1 MGKLLILTKYI
12 FLIYG
17 SDIDEIRRHIH
28 VTYAHKGFKT
38 SCKFWL
44 DPEVELDKNK
54 KGNFS
59 EKELREIEKS
69 IEKHK
74 STLLNQLSLFYQN
87 KEVKAIR
94 L

>member
-17 SDIDEIRRHIH
+17 SDIGEIRKHIH
-28 VTYAHKGFKT
+28 VTYAHKGFKK

-44 DPEVELDKNK
+44 EPEVELDKNK
-54 KGNFS
+54 KGEFS
-59 EKELREIEKS
+59 DIELREIERLVV
-69 IEKHK
+69 KHK
-74 STLLNQLSLFYQN
+74 TTLLNQLSLFYQN

>member
-1 MGKLLILTKYI
+1 MGKLLILTHYI

-17 SDIDEIRRHIH
+17 SDIDETRRHIH
-28 VTYAHKGFKT
+28 VTYSHKGFKK

-44 DPEVELDKNK
+44 EPEVELDKNK
-54 KGNFS
+54 KGDFRG
-59 EKELREIEKS
+59 KELREIEKLV
-69 IEKHK
+69 EEHK
-74 STLLNQLSLFYQN
+74 TTLLNQLSLFYQN